1 MDKMNTQELISAL
14 ADGQLQGAALQR
26 GLEAAVSDPAAA
38 EAWQTYHLI
47 GDVLRSRELAG
58 GTAPAQFLAR
68 LQESLRL
75 EQPLAGP
82 AVRPIQVQPAAQ
94 AANVRR
100 PAANEGRFWKLVAGF
115 ASVAA
120 VAAIGWTVVGI
131 LGGKD
136 AGAQLAGAGDRQ
148 QAGVVLANT
157 TGGTMLRDPKLDQLL
172 QAHRQLG
179 GATALQTPGFL
190 RSATFEGSAR

>member
-14 ADGQLQGAALQR
+14 ADGQLQGEALQR
-26 GLEAAVSDPAAA
+26 GLEAAVSDPAAV

-68 LQESLRL
+68 LQESLRW

-82 AVRPIQVQPAAQ
+82 AVRPIEVRPAVQ
-94 AANVRR
+94 AAGPAR
-100 PAANEGRFWKLVAGF
+100 PAANDGHLWKLVAGF

-120 VAAIGWTVVGI
+120 VAAIGWTVAGAVS
-131 LGGKD
+131 GKD
-136 AGAQLAGAGDRQ
+136 GGAQLAGAGSAPQ
-148 QAGVVLANT
+148 TGVVLT
-157 TGGTMLRDPKLDQLL
+157 STPGGAMLRDPKLDQLL

-179 GATALQTPGFL
+179 GATALQAPGFL
-190 RSATFEGSAR
+190 RSATFEGPAR